1 MGAVKANNNKDTY
14 KATAV
19 TFIVI
24 GTLFLIN
31 KLLPFASIGLSWV
44 MNKDNLL
51 LYASICFLIF
61 KRDKSVGFV
70 LLGLWLVMN
79 IGLVMSLLGSLS
91 GYLLPLALLIIGI
104 ILFWVSKRRRN
115 NEKKY
120 RRYTYCVS
128 RCRKSGD

>member
-61 KRDKSVGFV
+61 KRDK
-70 LLGLWLVMN
+70 WLVMN

-104 ILFWVSKRRRN
+104 ILFWVSKR
-115 NEKKY
+115 
-120 RRYTYCVS
+120 
-128 RCRKSGD
+128 

>member
-51 LYASICFLIF
+51 LYASI
-61 KRDKSVGFV
+61 
-70 LLGLWLVMN
+70 
-79 IGLVMSLLGSLS
+79 
-91 GYLLPLALLIIGI
+91 
-104 ILFWVSKRRRN
+104 LFFDIQTR
-115 NEKKY
+115 
-120 RRYTYCVS
+120 
-128 RCRKSGD
+128 

>member
-61 KRDKSVGFV
+61 KRDKSVG
-70 LLGLWLVMN
+70 
-79 IGLVMSLLGSLS
+79 LVMSLLGSLS

-104 ILFWVSKRRRN
+104 ILFWVSKR
-115 NEKKY
+115 
-120 RRYTYCVS
+120 
-128 RCRKSGD
+128 

>member
-1 MGAVKANNNKDTY
+1 MGAAKANNSKDTY
-14 KATAV
+14 MATAV
-19 TFIVI
+19 TFMVI
-24 GTLFLIN
+24 GALYLID
-31 KLLPFASIGLSWV
+31 KLIHFSSIGLPWV

-51 LYASICFLIF
+51 LYASISFLIF

-104 ILFWVSKRRRN
+104 ILFWVSKR
-115 NEKKY
+115 
-120 RRYTYCVS
+120 
-128 RCRKSGD
+128 

>member
-44 MNKDNLL
+44 MN
-51 LYASICFLIF
+51 
-61 KRDKSVGFV
+61 
-70 LLGLWLVMN
+70 

-104 ILFWVSKRRRN
+104 ILFWVSKR
-115 NEKKY
+115 
-120 RRYTYCVS
+120 
-128 RCRKSGD
+128 

>member
-19 TFIVI
+19 AFIVI

-31 KLLPFASIGLSWV
+31 KLLPFASIGLPWV

-51 LYASICFLIF
+51 LYASISFLIF

-70 LLGLWLVMN
+70 LLGLAGNEYRSGNVIARFLVRLSVA
-79 IGLVMSLLGSLS
+79 IGTVDHRNYFILGFKTL
-91 GYLLPLALLIIGI
+91 
-104 ILFWVSKRRRN
+104 
-115 NEKKY
+115 KKQ
-120 RRYTYCVS
+120 
-128 RCRKSGD
+128 

>member
-44 MNKDNLL
+44 MNT
-51 LYASICFLIF
+51 
-61 KRDKSVGFV
+61 
-70 LLGLWLVMN
+70 
-79 IGLVMSLLGSLS
+79 LS
-91 GYLLPLALLIIGI
+91 GGQIDTLL
-104 ILFWVSKRRRN
+104 
-115 NEKKY
+115 KY
-120 RRYTYCVS
+120 RSAV
-128 RCRKSGD
+128 GDE